1 MKDLEKMIKT
11 LVEKEI
17 NEKIVTKPL
26 ETLFT
31 PKTRNLKIQQV
42 LNNDQ
47 ESNQTKKQKTPISTQ
62 IDSQNNRTNDQKSD
76 QIITNNNTKRSKQ
89 SLEQTKN
96 YEKTA
101 SCSLIPTL
109 KTLPTPF
116 SHLKSKE
123 STDLFQ
129 FKNNISEISLSRFNS
144 NPINKTKQKIP
155 IDEIAIYE
163 KIISE
168 NCILDSYIKEQEEG
182 KQTSDKRVPNLSDF
196 EDYRG
201 SDNNISVR
209 LETFTDFIEMSE
221 DELENQSVQFS
232 KALPD

>member
-47 ESNQTKKQKTPISTQ
+47 ESNQTKKQKTPIFTQ

-76 QIITNNNTKRSKQ
+76 QVITNNNTKRSKQ

-123 STDLFQ
+123 STD
-129 FKNNISEISLSRFNS
+129 
-144 NPINKTKQKIP
+144 
-155 IDEIAIYE
+155 
-163 KIISE
+163 
-168 NCILDSYIKEQEEG
+168 
-182 KQTSDKRVPNLSDF
+182 
-196 EDYRG
+196 
-201 SDNNISVR
+201 
-209 LETFTDFIEMSE
+209 
-221 DELENQSVQFS
+221 
-232 KALPD
+232 